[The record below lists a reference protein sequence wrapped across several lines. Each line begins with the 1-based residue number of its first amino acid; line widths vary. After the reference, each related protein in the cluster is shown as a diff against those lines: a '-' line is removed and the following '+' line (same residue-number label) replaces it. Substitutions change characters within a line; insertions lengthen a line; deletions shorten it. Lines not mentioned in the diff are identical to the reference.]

1 MIKQKKLLII
11 SDKIEEIIS
20 KATAMEREYAD
31 LLSKV
36 NPTYDESALNL
47 IHYLGFRSFDID
59 ELQDQLRYLALPDLS
74 NIEGHVMKS
83 LLAIKTTIN
92 YLLGI
97 PVNEN
102 RKGIIS
108 IKKSERLLKKNTKKL
123 FGYKSKKRKTRIMVT
138 LPSIAAEDYSMINR
152 LISLGMNCARINCAH
167 DEPETWTKMIKNIDR
182 ANHALKRNCK
192 VTMDLGGP
200 KLRTGLMKPGPKL
213 IHIKPERDQYGKV
226 INPSKIWIAAPDV
239 LPPDDSADAVIPVN
253 DLMLKKIKRGSVIH
267 FVDSR
272 NKKCKIIIDAKQGK
286 GRWGLCKKSAY
297 ITTGTELR
305 LSKVKKSGRVKSF
318 VGELL
323 PKEQFILLHV
333 DDKLI
338 LHKDPKYG
346 EPAQYNENGE
356 FVSDAHISCTLPEIF
371 NDVKLN
377 EPVFLDDGKIEG
389 VIEKV
394 NAAEI
399 HIRIT
404 YSKTSGSKLK
414 EGKGINL
421 PVSNLKVAG
430 LTSKDKQDL
439 DFVANHADVVNFSF
453 VNQASDVMEYLAEIE
468 QYNTI
473 PGLVLK
479 IETRKG
485 FKNLPDILLH
495 AMRNFPVGVMIARGD
510 LAIETGWKNFAS
522 IQEEIMRISGA
533 AHLPVIWATQVLEN
547 LAKKGVPT
555 RSEITDAASAQRTEC
570 VMLNKGPYIEKAVKT
585 LDKILRRMQRFQKNK
600 QSILPKL
607 KDSDKLRLSH
617 ERFDDL

>member
-1 MIKQKKLLII
+1 
-11 SDKIEEIIS
+11 
-20 KATAMEREYAD
+20 
-31 LLSKV
+31 
-36 NPTYDESALNL
+36 
-47 IHYLGFRSFDID
+47 
-59 ELQDQLRYLALPDLS
+59 
-74 NIEGHVMKS
+74 
-83 LLAIKTTIN
+83 
-92 YLLGI
+92 
-97 PVNEN
+97 
-102 RKGIIS
+102 
-108 IKKSERLLKKNTKKL
+108 
-123 FGYKSKKRKTRIMVT
+123 MVT
-138 LPSIAAEDYSMINR
+138 LPSIAAEDYTMVNH

-167 DEPETWTKMIKNIDR
+167 DEPETWAKMIQNIDR

-213 IHIKPERDQYGKV
+213 MHIKPERDQYGKV

-239 LPPDDSADAVIPVN
+239 PPPNDSADAVIPVN
-253 DLMLKKIKRGSVIH
+253 DLMLKKIKRGSVIR
-267 FVDSR
+267 FVDAR
-272 NKKCKIIIDAKQGK
+272 NKKCKIIIDKKQGK
-286 GRWGLCKKSAY
+286 GRWGLCEKSAY
-297 ITTGTELR
+297 ITTGTELT

-323 PKEQFILLHV
+323 AKEQFILLHV
-333 DDKLI
+333 GDKLI
-338 LHKDPKYG
+338 LHKNPKYG
-346 EPAQYNENGE
+346 EPAQYNESGE
-356 FVSDAHISCTLPEIF
+356 VISDAHISCTLPEIF
-371 NDVKLN
+371 NDVKLE

-389 VIEKV
+389 VVEKV
-394 NAAEI
+394 SLEEI

-404 YSKTSGSKLK
+404 YAKKSGSKLK
-414 EGKGINL
+414 AGKGINL

-430 LTSKDKQDL
+430 LTSKDREDL
-439 DFVANHADVVNFSF
+439 NFVANHADVVNFSF
-453 VNQASDVMEYLAEIE
+453 VNQASDVMEYLTEIE

-495 AMRNFPVGVMIARGD
+495 AMQTFPVGVMIARGD

-522 IQEEIMRISGA
+522 IQEEIMRISEA

-555 RSEITDAASAQRTEC
+555 RSEITDAASAQRAEC
-570 VMLNKGPYIEKAVKT
+570 VMLNKGPYIEKAVRT